1 MKTVDTVFQPFPLFT
16 RILTGVPS
24 FIPGRG
30 REYNEMEPIRDKVI
44 KMACSTCELRDK
56 DVINVYDGNRL
67 GQVADFEID
76 PSCGRI
82 CALIVS
88 PDTIAGMLFSKNR
101 IRVPWDRIVRIGKDA
116 VLVDFRSDCKCPE
129 EACGALRGALRKKL
143 RL

>member
-1 MKTVDTVFQPFPLFT
+1 MSNKWGAVHLEVL
-16 RILTGVPS
+16 S
-24 FIPGRG
+24 FFHSSDRG
-30 REYNEMEPIRDKVI
+30 GIYWKRSETDKVT

-56 DVINVYDGNRL
+56 DVINVCDGNRL

-88 PDTIAGMLFSKNR
+88 PDTVAGMLFSKNR

-116 VLVDFRSDCKCPE
+116 VLVDVRTECKRPE
-129 EACGALRGALRKKL
+129 EACGALKGALRKKL
-143 RL
+143 GL